1 MTATMEKTD
10 LRFGIEPYSEKLIQE
25 MRPLWDAHYEE
36 ISANHDIPLD
46 PNLTMYSNCDKNGT
60 LRIFTAR
67 IGAGWES
74 TLVGYNI
81 FLVGPNPHYQTSRQA
96 NQDIVFFDQDVRKG
110 LAAYKFFKWCDRQ
123 LKADGVQV
131 VYHHIKAAHNFGKM
145 LERQGYKLVDLIY
158 SKRLDKEI

>member
-96 NQDIVFFDQDVRKG
+96 NQDIVESHHL
-110 LAAYKFFKWCDRQ
+110 LAHALSHRPP
-123 LKADGVQV
+123 
-131 VYHHIKAAHNFGKM
+131 
-145 LERQGYKLVDLIY
+145 VDLA
-158 SKRLDKEI
+158 RLMRVHR